1 MNDSA
6 TMVRLLDSIRGHLTT
21 FRLPAEIASVRV
33 GSDALD
39 GDHVIVHLRPAR
51 LAALATALL
60 EWVDTVTRITV
71 TAWRPPHGESVHLTV
86 TGQLSDTTHVEVYG
100 GVDYT
105 DALFG
110 DLQPGGRQ
118 GVSLSVLRAWAADGS
133 AVAA

>member
-6 TMVRLLDSIRGHLTT
+6 TMVRLLDAIRGHLTKSS
-21 FRLPAEIASVRV
+21 LSAAIASVRV

-39 GDHVIVHLRPAR
+39 GDHVIVHLRPAQ
-51 LAALATALL
+51 LAALASGLL
-60 EWVDTVTRITV
+60 EWADTVTQVTV

-86 TGQLSDTTHVEVYG
+86 TGQLSDTTRVEVYG
-100 GVDYT
+100 GFDYT

-118 GVSLSVLRAWAADGS
+118 GVSLSALRTWATDGP